1 VAVTF
6 ESSPPSVLAVVTDRE
21 WCDHLRSI
29 LDSWTALTI
38 LPRARDLVEQSRVVS
53 PDVALW
59 HLGAPSD
66 ADDASVVALRQFR
79 TRSPRTVILAYCSVS
94 MRVAPLLV
102 AAGRAGI
109 DDVLLRGYDDLSDS
123 IRRRLAHDNLTD
135 ASRRV
140 LARIGSR
147 VGPAWGVFAHCVR
160 RAATTVLTV
169 EQLAQELG
177 VHRKTLHNRLRAGG
191 LPSAERVIGWSRL
204 HLVAIVLETPGRSVA
219 AVTAQVGFSSVATL
233 RSMLSRYTGL
243 KLRDIRQADG
253 FARLHGAFQCASR
266 AREPV
271 LATVDIAASSSV
283 GDRATRA

>member
-1 VAVTF
+1 M
-6 ESSPPSVLAVVTDRE
+6 
-21 WCDHLRSI
+21 

-38 LPRARDLVEQSRVVS
+38 LPKARDLVEQSRVVS

-79 TRSPRTVILAYCSVS
+79 SCSPRTVILAYCSVS

-123 IRRRLAHDNLTD
+123 IRRRLAQDNLTD

-140 LARIGSR
+140 LVRIGMRS
-147 VGPAWGVFAHCVR
+147 GAAWGVFAHCVR

-191 LPSAERVIGWSRL
+191 LPPAERVIGWSRL
-204 HLVAIVLETPGRSVA
+204 LLAATLLEAPNRSVSS
-219 AVTAQVGFSSVATL
+219 VVLKVGFSSEAAF
-233 RSMLSRYTGL
+233 RSMLARYSGL
-243 KLRDIRQADG
+243 KPRDLRSRDG
-253 FARLHGAFQCASR
+253 SARLLEAFHATNRALESR
-266 AREPV
+266 ETVTKDCV
-271 LATVDIAASSSV
+271 LARRS
-283 GDRATRA
+283 